1 MKKQYHWFNHLF
13 NFLAVILGVY
23 LAFYINERAK
33 TNQDRQE
40 KRVLMQSLIEDL
52 DEDISTY
59 EDYQILENAKIQ
71 QEINKLMQEL
81 NSDNQKGISEQ
92 LPSVLQVESYMPT
105 SSTYTSMKS
114 AGKLTLLDN
123 LELQKALSDFY
134 EGLVVETEL
143 KGQYQ
148 VDYFTDDI
156 LSWYSQ
162 NVDILNMQL
171 MNEANLT
178 VFRNKLLIYQSLLDQ
193 KIETY
198 KMVVRDSKAL
208 KSEIESL
215 LEENR

>member
-1 MKKQYHWFNHLF
+1 MKKQHHWFNHLF

-33 TNQDRQE
+33 TNQNKQE
-40 KRVLMQSLIEDL
+40 SRVLMQSLIEDL
-52 DEDISTY
+52 NEDISTY
-59 EDYQILENAKIQ
+59 EDYQILENTKIQ
-71 QEINKLMQEL
+71 QDIDKLMQEL
-81 NSDNQKGISEQ
+81 NSENQNGISDQ
-92 LPSVLQVESYMPT
+92 LPNALQVENYKPT
-105 SSTYTSMKS
+105 TSTYTSMKS
-114 AGKLTLLDN
+114 SGKLTLLDD
-123 LELQKALSDFY
+123 LKLQKVLSDFY

-148 VDYFTDDI
+148 ADYFTDDI

-162 NVDILNMQL
+162 NVDMLNMQL
-171 MNEANLT
+171 MDEANLT

-215 LEENR
+215 LEES

>member
-71 QEINKLMQEL
+71 QDINKLMQEL

-156 LSWYSQ
+156 LSWYSL
-162 NVDILNMQL
+162 NVDMLNMQL
-171 MNEANLT
+171 MEDANLT
-178 VFRNKLLIYQSLLDQ
+178 VFKNKLLIYQSLLDQ